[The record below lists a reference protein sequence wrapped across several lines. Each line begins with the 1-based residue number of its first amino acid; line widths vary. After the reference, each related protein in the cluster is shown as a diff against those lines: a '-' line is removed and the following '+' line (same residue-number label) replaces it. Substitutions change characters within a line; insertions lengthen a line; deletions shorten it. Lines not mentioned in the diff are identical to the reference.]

1 MPRYV
6 ILEHDWPQKHWDF
19 MLEAGN
25 VLQTWRLSGPPQP
38 GVSIPAEKSFDHRL
52 MYLDYE
58 GAISGGRGSVIRW
71 DGGNF
76 ETMIEEDNRRVIRLV
91 GKRLQG
97 LVELVNHPETGWK
110 FIFSVTEQDFPR
122 RDQSA

>member
-76 ETMIEEDNRRVIRLV
+76 EAMIEEDNRRVIRLV

-97 LVELVNHPETGWK
+97 LVELTNDPETGWRS
-110 FIFSVTEQDFPR
+110 IFSVTDQDLPR
-122 RDQSA
+122 RDHSA